1 MSTGL
6 GNVDICGVYITE
18 LFIILAKYS
27 IIMQRETSSPST
39 QSSTQFILCYYQ
51 ETMWGRKFTACVSIF
66 MFSEQEITM
75 PSE

>member
-39 QSSTQFILCYYQ
+39 QSFIHFVLLSRNNVGKEIY
-51 ETMWGRKFTACVSIF
+51 CVYF
-66 MFSEQEITM
+66 YFHVF
-75 PSE
+75 